1 MRVRDSRRY
10 KGEGVIRI
18 NLSDDAMR
26 IPVRIESAMP
36 VVGTAVMTLQ
46 SFNNPLDT
54 KLAKL

>member
-1 MRVRDSRRY
+1 VRDSRRY